1 MRTSARLLLVA
12 GFVPAAIAIY
22 AACGG
27 DDDGDAAPP
36 ASSSTPPE
44 AGAGYRG
51 FEQAGQACTSP
62 AQCYLDPA
70 AADGGADGAAKQLPV
85 SGAIYCETKVP
96 NGYCTH
102 ECVDDSTCCAVP
114 GECRTSVKQV
124 CSPFT
129 NTENPKYCFLS
140 CEDEDIRKAVAANV
154 DAGGW
159 DGGASDAGG
168 AYDPNAYCYY
178 FASVYATCRSSG
190 GGKQNRKVCIPS
202 Q

>member
-1 MRTSARLLLVA
+1 MVA
-12 GFVPAAIAIY
+12 TLFAPAAVAIY

-27 DDDGDAAPP
+27 DDGAPT
-36 ASSSTPPE
+36 SSSTTPTAE
-44 AGAGYRG
+44 AGAGHRG
-51 FEQAGQACTSP
+51 FESAGQACSSA
-62 AQCYLDPA
+62 AQCYVDHDA
-70 AADGGADGAAKQLPV
+70 GDGDAQLAV
-85 SGAIYCETKVP
+85 EGTIHCETKVP

-102 ECVDDSTCCAVP
+102 ECTDDTDCCSVP

-140 CEDEDIRKAVAANV
+140 CEDDDIRKAIAANV

-159 DGGASDAGG
+159 DGGGVDGG
-168 AYDPNAYCYY
+168 AAYAPDTYCQQY
-178 FASVYATCRSSG
+178 ASIYAACRSSG
-190 GGKQNRKVCIPS
+190 GGKQNRKVCIPK